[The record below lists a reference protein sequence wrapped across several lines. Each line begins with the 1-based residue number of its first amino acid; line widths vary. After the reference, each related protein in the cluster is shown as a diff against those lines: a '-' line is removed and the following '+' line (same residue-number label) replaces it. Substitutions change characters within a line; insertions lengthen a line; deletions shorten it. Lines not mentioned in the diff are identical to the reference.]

1 MATLN
6 ERRGRREFGAGM
18 LAFVVLELLGVTVLV
33 VGVAYD
39 SKAALGAGVVAMG
52 VAAWLGAA
60 EGVRYWRSR

>member
-1 MATLN
+1 
-6 ERRGRREFGAGM
+6 M